1 MLTRRRFLKSSVL
14 SSAGLGLCPSVM
26 VAAPNA
32 DKPKRVVIVGAGIAG
47 LTAAYELVQR
57 GNEVQVLEARMRP
70 GGRVYTIRDP
80 FADGLYAEAG
90 AVDVGDGYSLLMR
103 YIHEFNLTLT
113 EIPRSSKQVV
123 FARGK
128 RYLVPAGQ
136 EPDWPHNLQPEERKL
151 GQAGLWQQYI
161 TQTLASIGNPSD
173 NRWPDSKS
181 LEYDRLTLN
190 DFLVQSGV
198 SGEAVALF
206 RLSLNG
212 DDFDHVSALESL
224 MWESFLA
231 RNTKAMVL
239 RGGNDLLPKAFAT
252 RLGNRISYGSAV
264 VKLEQ
269 DKNKVRVTF
278 LKGGV
283 HQQVEADRVITA
295 IPFSVLRK
303 IELDNTFSPQKR
315 KAIFGLRYEDITEV
329 FLQGKRRFWTEQG
342 VDGTAMTDLPISL
355 VVEHTATQPGQRGIL
370 QSQTEHKMALQVQ
383 SMKPEE
389 RIRWTLEYMDKVHP
403 GFAENFEGG
412 TSFSWSEE
420 PFSLGAWAYYAPG
433 EVATLFPH
441 VAKSEGRIHFA
452 GEHTAMNMTLEGA
465 AQSGLRA
472 ANEVLSAQT

>member
-1 MLTRRRFLKSSVL
+1 
-14 SSAGLGLCPSVM
+14 M
-26 VAAPNA
+26 VASPNA
-32 DKPKRVVIVGAGIAG
+32 GKPKRVVIIGAGIAG

-103 YIHEFNLTLT
+103 YIHEFNLPLT
-113 EIPRSSKQVV
+113 EIPRNSKQVL

-128 RYLVPAGQ
+128 RYVVPAGQ

-151 GQAGLWQQYI
+151 GQAGLWQKYV
-161 TQTLASIGNPSD
+161 TRTLASIGNPSD
-173 NRWPDSKS
+173 NRWPDSKA

-198 SGEAVALF
+198 SAEAVALF

-231 RNTKAMVL
+231 RNTIAMVL
-239 RGGNDLLPKAFAT
+239 CGGNDQLPKAFAT
-252 RLGNRISYGSAV
+252 RLGNHISYGCAV

-269 DKNKVRVTF
+269 DNNKVRVTF
-278 LKGGV
+278 LKAGV
-283 HQQVEADRVITA
+283 QQQVEADRVIVA

-303 IELDNTFSPQKR
+303 IELDNSFSPQKR
-315 KAIFGLRYEDITEV
+315 KAISELRYEDITEV
-329 FLQGKRRFWTEQG
+329 FLQSKRRFWSEQG
-342 VDGTAMTDLPISL
+342 IDGTAMTDLPISL
-355 VVEHTATQPGQRGIL
+355 VVDHTATQAGQRGIL
-370 QSQTEHKMALQVQ
+370 QSQTEHKMARQVQ
-383 SMKPEE
+383 SMKREE

-403 GFAENFEGG
+403 GFAETFEGG

-420 PFSLGAWAYYAPG
+420 PWSLGAWAYYAPG

-441 VAKSEGRIHFA
+441 VANSEGRIHFA
-452 GEHTAMNMTLEGA
+452 GEHTAMNMLLEGA